1 MPKELRHIRQ
11 KITSIK
17 DVQRRIDLLQNI
29 VNTINSEV
37 DVWVANHY
45 EYQLYLDVLD
55 SIATGE
61 CECTPLELANEA
73 RLARV
78 INFPRRMI

>member
-1 MPKELRHIRQ
+1 MKLNRIVRQLPK
-11 KITSIK
+11 TVD
-17 DVQRRIDLLQNI
+17 DVQNRIEILQAI
-29 VNTINSEV
+29 VNTIQNEV
-37 DVWVANHY
+37 DVWTANYY

-55 SIATGE
+55 SIATGT

-78 INFPRRMI
+78 IHFPRRMI

>member
-1 MPKELRHIRQ
+1 MTKDLRHIRQ
-11 KITSIK
+11 KISNVE
-17 DVQRRIDLLQNI
+17 DVQKRIQLLQHL

-55 SIATGE
+55 AVAGGIDNPRE
-61 CECTPLELANEA
+61 VANEA

-78 INFPRRMI
+78 IHFPRRMI

>member
-1 MPKELRHIRQ
+1 MRNRPKTVE
-11 KITSIK
+11 
-17 DVQRRIDLLQNI
+17 DVQKRIEILQQL
-29 VNTINSEV
+29 VNTISNEI
-37 DVWVANHY
+37 DVWTANYY

-73 RLARV
+73 RLART
-78 INFPRRMI
+78 IHFPRRMI

>member
-1 MPKELRHIRQ
+1 MDTHSIIRL
-11 KITSIK
+11 KIKTVE
-17 DVQRRIDLLQNI
+17 DVQKRIELLQSI
-29 VNTINSEV
+29 VSDISNEI
-37 DVWVANHY
+37 DVWTANYY

-61 CECTPLELANEA
+61 VENPIEVANEA

-78 INFPRRMI
+78 IHFPRRMI